1 MNHKLTIILLLVM
14 LQLTAKA
21 QQTYQLDVKKSK
33 LLWKSPKTMGKG
45 HFGYLLFSFGNLSY
59 SAAGQPVGG
68 FFSIDMN
75 TLNST
80 DRKTAKDKKEVDDLL
95 KNKDFF
101 AVDQYPTTVMNVK
114 QIIRTNQPNVFKVK
128 GDLTIRGITNP
139 IEFLATIT
147 KNGNA
152 IRATGEIKVDRIKW
166 NIHHQPKTWDPFA
179 ALKDKAIADEFPIT
193 LDLYFQQ

>member
-1 MNHKLTIILLLVM
+1 MKPKPILILLLLL

-21 QQTYQLDVKKSK
+21 QQTYQLDIKKSK
-33 LLWKSPKTMGKG
+33 LFWKSPKTMGKG
-45 HFGYLLFSFGNLSY
+45 HFGYLLFSFGNLNY
-59 SAAGQPVGG
+59 SPAGQPVSG

-95 KNKDFF
+95 KNKDFL
-101 AVDQYPTTVMNVK
+101 AVDQFPTTVMNVK

-139 IEFLATIT
+139 IEFLATI
-147 KNGNA
+147 KKSGNA
-152 IRATGEIKVDRIKW
+152 IRVTGEIKVDRIKW
-166 NIHHQPKTWDPFA
+166 NIHHQPKTWDPIA
-179 ALKDKAIADEFPIT
+179 ALKDKVIADEFPVT
-193 LDLYFQQ
+193 LDLYF